1 MKKNLPE
8 ATVLVKVLG
17 FNIKTWG
24 EEMEFILTN
33 KDIEQ
38 FKVKMMFSFIF
49 IKTILGTNLQD

>member
-24 EEMEFILTN
+24 EEMGFVFTN

-38 FKVKMMFSFIF
+38 FKVQWLRWCS
-49 IKTILGTNLQD
+49 L